1 MVGISCQLTTLGRPS
16 ACPTNHDALAPLR
29 AAIRCAQIA
38 HGYVRSGTTATSTC
52 WQAVAACPGQILL
65 PASQE
70 SLGRAP
76 RAATRPHLAAHARL
90 RAPPTATLC
99 GTHALVSHVVS
110 LSPPP
115 SLLSPTP
122 PLRPPPP
129 PRLSPA
135 PLPPPAPSLWPLQL
149 MHRRATR
156 ELRSSRAPDLTPHPP
171 ASAGPVASPPRA
183 APRSSRRS
191 PKTAPAFRWRPR
203 RLGSAPAWSTA

>member
-16 ACPTNHDALAPLR
+16 ASPTNHDALAPLR
-29 AAIRCAQIA
+29 AAIRSAQIA
-38 HGYVRSGTTATSTC
+38 HGYVRAGTTAASTC

-65 PASQE
+65 PASRGG
-70 SLGRAP
+70 LGRAL

-99 GTHALVSHVVS
+99 GTHARVSHVVS

-122 PLRPPPP
+122 PLRPPPA

-135 PLPPPAPSLWPLQL
+135 PLPPPAPLLWPLQL
-149 MHRRATR
+149 MHRRATC
-156 ELRSSRAPDLTPHPP
+156 ELRAARAPDLTPHLP
-171 ASAGPVASPPRA
+171 ASAGPNASPPRA
-183 APRSSRRS
+183 APQSSPRS
-191 PKTAPAFRWRPR
+191 PKTAPACRWRSR
-203 RLGSAPAWSTA
+203 RPGSAPA